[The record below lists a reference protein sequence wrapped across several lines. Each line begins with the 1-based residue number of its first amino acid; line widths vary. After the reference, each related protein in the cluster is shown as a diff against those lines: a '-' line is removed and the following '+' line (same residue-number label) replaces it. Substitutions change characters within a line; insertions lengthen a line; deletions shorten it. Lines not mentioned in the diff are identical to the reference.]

1 MKLIEAYNKLI
12 EDAYKKESNRV
23 VKEREGIFNG
33 ENDLIY
39 KAYSRYYL
47 SLDKEA
53 MIEILKNIEN
63 KLLEK
68 TENELTKNSFEY
80 FGEIII
86 MCTKEAANFF
96 GPRDSNKD
104 PLSTIIK
111 NSKTSE
117 DESMICTFSDLK
129 NQGVGECAENSA
141 LIFNCATV
149 LYYAGVINE
158 KPIYVRC
165 QMKTSSQN
173 GGHAI
178 IAFEHINIKG
188 EKSYILYDPVN
199 PIKTKDNEVYY
210 AFFSLSEEMYI
221 EFINGK
227 PLDNINNV
235 YNKEESEERTYYGY
249 IKKEYKFL

>member
-1 MKLIEAYNKLI
+1 MA
-12 EDAYKKESNRV
+12 
-23 VKEREGIFNG
+23 
-33 ENDLIY
+33 
-39 KAYSRYYL
+39 
-47 SLDKEA
+47 
-53 MIEILKNIEN
+53 
-63 KLLEK
+63 
-68 TENELTKNSFEY
+68 KNSFDY
-80 FGEIII
+80 FFEIMV
-86 MCTKEAANFF
+86 MCTKEAKNFF
-96 GPRDSNKD
+96 GPRDSDKD
-104 PLSTIIK
+104 PLSVIIK

-158 KPIYVRC
+158 KPIYVGC

-178 IAFEHINIKG
+178 IAFEHITNKG

-199 PIKTKDNEVYY
+199 LIKTKDNEVYY

-235 YNKEESEERTYYGY
+235 YNKEEAEERTYYGH
-249 IKKEYKFL
+249 IEKEYKFL